1 MSEFSI
7 ALLGNPN
14 SGKTSLFN
22 ALTGSRQKVAN
33 YAGVTVE
40 KKEGTLNTP
49 SGRRIH
55 VIDLPGTYS
64 LDAKTPDEQI
74 TRDVILG
81 QQVEQKVPD
90 VVVVVVDATN
100 LERNLTLVLE
110 LQALKIP
117 LVLALNMVDL
127 AIQRKQELD
136 LNILRRELGLEVIP
150 TVAITGKGIEDLLKQ
165 VEAQLDR
172 GYQVNEKSK
181 NSEMS
186 VVERFKEVDRILKL
200 ATKKEITPSSGT
212 ERIDRIVLHPVFG
225 TLILIVVL
233 SLMFQA
239 IFGLA
244 TVPQDWIKSG
254 FEALGAMI
262 TAVLPTGPLQSLI
275 VEGMLAGV
283 GAVVVFLPQ
292 ILLLFLF
299 ILTLEDLGY
308 MARAAFLMDRI
319 MSKVGLHGRAFI
331 PLLSSYACAVP
342 GIMAARTIQNK
353 KDRFLTIMIAPL
365 TTCSARLP
373 VYTLLI
379 GAFIPNREVFGPFR
393 LQGLVM
399 LFLYVSGIVA
409 ALGMAKIFRITML
422 KGPKPHFV
430 MELPTYKLPSPL
442 TLLIGLLERGKIFLN
457 RAGTVILTVSILLWF
472 LASYPGAPAGALEPK
487 ISYSFAGMIGK
498 TLEPFFAPIGFDW
511 KIIVALIPGLAARE
525 VMVGALSTVYAVDA
539 QAGPLSAILARDWS
553 LATGLSLLVWYVFA
567 CQCTSTLAVTKRET
581 NSWTWPALMFTYMF
595 VLAYVA
601 SWITYRIFV

>member
-40 KKEGTLNTP
+40 KKEGHLTTA
-49 SGRRIH
+49 SGRRVQ

-74 TRDVILG
+74 TRDVVLG
-81 QQVEQKVPD
+81 EQVDQKIPD
-90 VVVVVVDATN
+90 VLVVVVDATN
-100 LERNLTLVLE
+100 LERNLALVLE
-110 LQALKIP
+110 LQTLKIP
-117 LVLALNMVDL
+117 IVLALNMMDL
-127 AIQRKQELD
+127 AQQRHQELD
-136 LNILRRELGLEVIP
+136 LKILSRELSLEVIP
-150 TVAITGKGIEDLLKQ
+150 TVAVTGEGIAELLKH
-165 VEAQLDR
+165 VEPHLSTGMNDLR
-172 GYQVNEKSK
+172 KPK
-181 NSEMS
+181 IKKMS
-186 VVERFKEVDRILKL
+186 VSDRFKEVDRILKL
-200 ATKKEITPSSGT
+200 ATKKEIAPSAGT
-212 ERIDRIVLHPVFG
+212 DQIDRIVLHPVFG
-225 TLILIVVL
+225 TLILILVL

-254 FEALGAMI
+254 VEALGSFI
-262 TAVLPTGPLQSLI
+262 NTILLDGPLRSLL

-308 MARAAFLMDRI
+308 MARAAFLMDRL
-319 MSKVGLHGRAFI
+319 MSRVGLHGRAFI

-342 GIMAARTIQNK
+342 GIMAARTIENR
-353 KDRFLTIMIAPL
+353 KDRFLTILIAPL

-379 GAFIPNREVFGPFR
+379 SAFIPNKEVFGPFR

-399 LFLYVSGIVA
+399 LGLYFSGIIA
-409 ALGMAKIFRITML
+409 ALGMAKIFRLTML
-422 KGPKPHFV
+422 KGTKPPFV
-430 MELPTYKLPSPL
+430 MELPTYKVPSPL
-442 TLLIGLLERGKIFLN
+442 TLLLGLLERGKIFLH
-457 RAGTVILTVSILLWF
+457 RAGTVILVVSILLWF
-472 LASYPGAPAGALEPK
+472 LSSYPKAPIGALEPK
-487 ISYSFAGMIGK
+487 VSYSFAGMIGK
-498 TLEPFFAPIGFDW
+498 TLEPLFAPIGFDW

-553 LATGLSLLVWYVFA
+553 LATGLSLLIWYVFA

-581 NSWTWPALMFTYMF
+581 NSWSWPALMFSYMF
-595 VLAYVA
+595 ALAYFA
-601 SWITYRIFV
+601 SWITYRMFI